1 MMSLVYEEETYKI
14 IGACIEVHKNLGNG
28 FLEAV
33 YQEAL
38 EKEMELQNIP
48 YEREKFIRIN
58 YKNIQLKKYYKTD
71 FICFNKVVLELKA
84 LSCLSNDNDAQLLNY
99 LKASG
104 YKVGLLIN
112 FGKRSLEHKRFI
124 L

>member
-1 MMSLVYEEETYKI
+1 MSLVYEEETYKI

-48 YEREKFIRIN
+48 YEREKYIRIN
-58 YKNIQLKKYYKTD
+58 YKNIQLRKYYKAD
-71 FICFNKVVLELKA
+71 FICFNKVVIELKA
-84 LSCLSNDNDAQLLNY
+84 LSGLSNDNDAQILNY
-99 LKASG
+99 LKATG

-112 FGKRSLEHKRFI
+112 FGKRSLEHKRFV